1 MCIIELGTTDVL
13 YQFKRRPGEP
23 PGKCMLS
30 KRKRSRIEK
39 RVEWLWNA
47 WADLAREAK
56 DQRFP
61 PTTPLMQDLAKIRVY
76 LVSLVDHLN
85 TSCQMRDD
93 HLKRRESVEVP
104 SDE

>member
-1 MCIIELGTTDVL
+1 
-13 YQFKRRPGEP
+13 
-23 PGKCMLS
+23 MLS

-61 PTTPLMQDLAKIRVY
+61 PTTPLMKDLAKMKVY
-76 LVSLVDHLN
+76 LISIVDHMDL
-85 TSCQMRDD
+85 SCQMRDD
-93 HLKRRESVEVP
+93 HLKHHEHEEV
-104 SDE
+104 SADD

>member
-1 MCIIELGTTDVL
+1 MCCINSKGGPES
-13 YQFKRRPGEP
+13 FR
-23 PGKCMLS
+23 GKCMLS

-47 WADLAREAK
+47 WVDLAREAK

-61 PTTPLMQDLAKIRVY
+61 PTTPLMKDLSKIKIY
-76 LVSLVDHLN
+76 LISMVDHMDL
-85 TSCQMRDD
+85 SCQMRDD
-93 HLKRRESVEVP
+93 HLKCHEHEEV

>member
-1 MCIIELGTTDVL
+1 
-13 YQFKRRPGEP
+13 
-23 PGKCMLS
+23 MLS

-47 WADLAREAK
+47 WGDLAREAK

-61 PTTPLMQDLAKIRVY
+61 PTTPLMKDLAKMKVY
-76 LVSLVDHLN
+76 LISIVDHLDL
-85 TSCQMRDD
+85 SCQMRDE
-93 HLKRRESVEVP
+93 HLKRHEHKEVP